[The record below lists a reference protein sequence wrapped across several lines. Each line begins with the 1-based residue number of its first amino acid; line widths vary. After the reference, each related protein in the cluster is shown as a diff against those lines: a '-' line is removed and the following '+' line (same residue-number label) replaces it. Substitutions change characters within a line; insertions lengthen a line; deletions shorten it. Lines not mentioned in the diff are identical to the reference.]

1 MNLIYQS
8 EQAELVRPLLSHLAD
23 TSTPRAEA
31 WQGWQITPISGG
43 RNGLVYRATSSYVDV
58 AIKFTVHD
66 ERDRVGREY
75 QALLALQQ
83 AGLDLAPAP
92 ILVDRTSF
100 VKPVVVQSWLAGEVH
115 TVPPTTD
122 EDWRK
127 LLQHFAQIHTVTP
140 DKVTTSVE
148 AAVLNAHTALAACA
162 NVQQQLARIPIDAQP
177 AAAQTLIAR
186 FAATSFPV
194 WQPPPLVLCRV
205 DPNILNF
212 IQRPTG
218 WASVDWENSGWGDPA
233 FEIADLITHVAYMH
247 VPAARWD
254 WVVDTYG
261 KLVDNPATAARIQVY
276 RQIQTVWWVVR
287 LLRYLYE
294 VPRNLDQRMVAPPA
308 DWQAD
313 LQAKYEH
320 YLQAA
325 EALYANI

>member
-1 MNLIYQS
+1 
-8 EQAELVRPLLSHLAD
+8 
-23 TSTPRAEA
+23 
-31 WQGWQITPISGG
+31 
-43 RNGLVYRATSSYVDV
+43 
-58 AIKFTVHD
+58 
-66 ERDRVGREY
+66 
-75 QALLALQQ
+75 LALQQ
-83 AGLDLAPAP
+83 AGLDLAPEP

-100 VKPVVVQSWLAGEVH
+100 AQPVVVQSWLTGEVH

-122 EDWRK
+122 EVWYR

-140 DKVTTSVE
+140 DKVTTSIE
-148 AAVLNAHTALAACA
+148 AAVLNAHTAPAACA

-186 FAATSFPV
+186 FTATSFPV

-212 IQRPTG
+212 IQRSDS

-247 VPAARWD
+247 VPATRWD
-254 WVVDTYG
+254 WVIDTYC

-294 VPRNLDQRMVAPPA
+294 VPRDLDQRMVAPPA

-313 LQAKYEH
+313 IQAKYEH

-325 EALYANI
+325 EALYASV